1 MKKKRNITVTVIV
14 VCVLCLGGF
23 IAQRYCNWSV
33 DNDQTSG
40 DIAKSSRFSRK
51 TVDGGVSNMQ
61 ELLANDKE
69 YRNNLV
75 VAHTVMQA
83 RANQF
88 DALVDMSVEVA
99 GDISD
104 FDAILKDM
112 KAVKPM
118 VKNVCSSM
126 ASAGADLNAALG
138 GETRHDLNQTTNN
151 AALAYNTLQK
161 QNELADRFIEAVD
174 KYVKKSK
181 ADDRL
186 KLVRDQWVDYQLMT
200 AALNKDTKASQKL
213 ENSGYLL
220 SSDKAVSA
228 LSSFDAA
235 AQLKIFD
242 VAAVERIIGFNPDG
256 LLSSSETFGE
266 LMGEFD
272 RQGLLAATNKD
283 GLVAATNKDGLIAAT
298 NKDGLIAATNKD
310 GLVAA
315 TNKDG
320 LVAATNKDGLVAATN
335 KDGLIAA
342 TNKDGLIAA
351 TNKDGLLAA
360 NNLDGLLSLVVL
372 QFDGAN
378 LASAFGEATRALQNF
393 NPEGMASHDV
403 SGSGLLHLDPSGY
416 LGQTVN
422 PTIASLAAGTGQAV
436 TNFSG
441 AGVQS
446 GN

>member
-1 MKKKRNITVTVIV
+1 
-14 VCVLCLGGF
+14 
-23 IAQRYCNWSV
+23 
-33 DNDQTSG
+33 
-40 DIAKSSRFSRK
+40 
-51 TVDGGVSNMQ
+51 MQ

-126 ASAGADLNAALG
+126 ESAGADLNAALG
-138 GETRHDLNQTTNN
+138 GETRNDLNQNTNN
-151 AALAYNTLQK
+151 AAVAYSTLQK

-174 KYVKKSK
+174 KYVKNSK

-200 AALNKDTKASQKL
+200 AALNKDTKATQKL

-228 LSSFDAA
+228 LSSFNEVD
-235 AQLKIFD
+235 QVKILGSVVLD
-242 VAAVERIIGFNPDG
+242 KYIGFNPDG

-272 RQGLLAATNKD
+272 RQGLL
-283 GLVAATNKDGLIAAT
+283 
-298 NKDGLIAATNKD
+298 
-310 GLVAA
+310 
-315 TNKDG
+315 
-320 LVAATNKDGLVAATN
+320 AATN

-441 AGVQS
+441 AGVLS

>member
-1 MKKKRNITVTVIV
+1 MKKKRNITVAVIV

-235 AQLKIFD
+235 D
-242 VAAVERIIGFNPDG
+242 FNPDG

-298 NKDGLIAATNKD
+298 NKDGL
-310 GLVAA
+310 V
-315 TNKDG
+315 
-320 LVAATNKDGLVAATN
+320 
-335 KDGLIAA
+335 AA

>member
-1 MKKKRNITVTVIV
+1 MRII
-14 VCVLCLGGF
+14 C
-23 IAQRYCNWSV
+23 R
-33 DNDQTSG
+33 
-40 DIAKSSRFSRK
+40 SRLF
-51 TVDGGVSNMQ
+51 
-61 ELLANDKE
+61 
-69 YRNNLV
+69 
-75 VAHTVMQA
+75 
-83 RANQF
+83 F
-88 DALVDMSVEVA
+88 
-99 GDISD
+99 
-104 FDAILKDM
+104 
-112 KAVKPM
+112 
-118 VKNVCSSM
+118 
-126 ASAGADLNAALG
+126 
-138 GETRHDLNQTTNN
+138 
-151 AALAYNTLQK
+151 
-161 QNELADRFIEAVD
+161 
-174 KYVKKSK
+174 
-181 ADDRL
+181 
-186 KLVRDQWVDYQLMT
+186 
-200 AALNKDTKASQKL
+200 ALNKDTKASQKL

-235 AQLKIFD
+235 VQFKIFD

-283 GLVAATNKDGLIAAT
+283 GLV
-298 NKDGLIAATNKD
+298 
-310 GLVAA
+310 
-315 TNKDG
+315 
-320 LVAATNKDGLVAATN
+320 
-335 KDGLIAA
+335 AA

>member
-1 MKKKRNITVTVIV
+1 MKKKRNITVAVIV

-298 NKDGLIAATNKD
+298 NKDGL
-310 GLVAA
+310 
-315 TNKDG
+315 
-320 LVAATNKDGLVAATN
+320 
-335 KDGLIAA
+335 
-342 TNKDGLIAA
+342 
-351 TNKDGLLAA
+351 LAA

>member
-1 MKKKRNITVTVIV
+1 MKKKRNITVAVIV

-126 ASAGADLNAALG
+126 ESAGADLNAALG
-138 GETRHDLNQTTNN
+138 GETRNDLNQNTNN
-151 AALAYNTLQK
+151 AAVAYSTLQK

-174 KYVKKSK
+174 KYVKNSK

-200 AALNKDTKASQKL
+200 AALNKDTKATQKL

-228 LSSFDAA
+228 LSSFNEVD
-235 AQLKIFD
+235 QVKILGSVVLD
-242 VAAVERIIGFNPDG
+242 KYIGFNPDG

-272 RQGLLAATNKD
+272 RQGLL
-283 GLVAATNKDGLIAAT
+283 
-298 NKDGLIAATNKD
+298 
-310 GLVAA
+310 
-315 TNKDG
+315 
-320 LVAATNKDGLVAATN
+320 AATN

-441 AGVQS
+441 AGVLS

>member
-1 MKKKRNITVTVIV
+1 MKKKRNITVAVIV

-235 AQLKIFD
+235 EQLKIFD

-283 GLVAATNKDGLIAAT
+283 GLV
-298 NKDGLIAATNKD
+298 
-310 GLVAA
+310 
-315 TNKDG
+315 
-320 LVAATNKDGLVAATN
+320 
-335 KDGLIAA
+335 AA

>member
-1 MKKKRNITVTVIV
+1 MIIS
-14 VCVLCLGGF
+14 
-23 IAQRYCNWSV
+23 QRV
-33 DNDQTSG
+33 FDSG
-40 DIAKSSRFSRK
+40 
-51 TVDGGVSNMQ
+51 
-61 ELLANDKE
+61 
-69 YRNNLV
+69 
-75 VAHTVMQA
+75 VAST
-83 RANQF
+83 
-88 DALVDMSVEVA
+88 
-99 GDISD
+99 
-104 FDAILKDM
+104 
-112 KAVKPM
+112 
-118 VKNVCSSM
+118 
-126 ASAGADLNAALG
+126 
-138 GETRHDLNQTTNN
+138 
-151 AALAYNTLQK
+151 
-161 QNELADRFIEAVD
+161 ELADRFIEAVD

-235 AQLKIFD
+235 VQFKIFD

-283 GLVAATNKDGLIAAT
+283 LIAAT

-310 GLVAA
+310 GLV
-315 TNKDG
+315 
-320 LVAATNKDGLVAATN
+320 
-335 KDGLIAA
+335 
-342 TNKDGLIAA
+342 AA